1 MKKVRI
7 ELKTGKIM
15 NVNLFEDKAPI
26 SVENFLKYVDDGF
39 YNGLCF
45 HRVIPSF
52 MIQGGGFT
60 DDEPGIKE
68 KPATYPPI
76 KGEFS
81 LNGIEN
87 DIKHKKGVIS
97 MARTFVN
104 NSATSQ
110 FFICVANCDYLDGQ
124 YAGFGELADEESLK
138 VAVEISEVSTHNW
151 RGYGDIPNDPVVIKS
166 ITRIEE

>member
-7 ELKTGKIM
+7 ELKSGKIM

-81 LNGIEN
+81 LNCIEN
-87 DIKHKKGVIS
+87 DIKHKKQP
-97 MARTFVN
+97 N
-104 NSATSQ
+104 
-110 FFICVANCDYLDGQ
+110 FIL
-124 YAGFGELADEESLK
+124 
-138 VAVEISEVSTHNW
+138 
-151 RGYGDIPNDPVVIKS
+151 
-166 ITRIEE
+166 